1 MSFQLQVRGYKLTK
15 MCFFFLRVEFK
26 TSPQSVRE
34 STELPHKFQLHDAT
48 VC

>member
-15 MCFFFLRVEFK
+15 MWNFFFRAEFI

-34 STELPHKFQLHDAT
+34 STELPHKL
-48 VC
+48 